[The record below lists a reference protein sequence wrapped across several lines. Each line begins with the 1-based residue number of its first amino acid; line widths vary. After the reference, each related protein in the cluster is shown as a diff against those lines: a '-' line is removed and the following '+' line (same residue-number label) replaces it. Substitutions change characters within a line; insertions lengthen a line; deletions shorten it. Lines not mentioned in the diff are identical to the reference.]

1 MKSFRK
7 KRKMSYSAY
16 KLVQILCILLALFD
30 IAVTTFS
37 TYVIMEESVTNQIE
51 LTESKIAEYM
61 NKVWNLAGAMAENKK
76 IQDMEIPL
84 DRKVEEMV
92 SFAETYGLYSIGV
105 VNADGDF
112 SATDYPKIINISDN
126 PQFQELKE
134 NPKNMLT
141 DIYLAERG
149 KNTKIFTIWR
159 PFFDERTGDWLGA
172 VEISVYFDYMQN
184 IIEGDSIDGKCYFCM
199 YDSKFDAA
207 AHANIKARGESF
219 EDNFALNSWVSKSQG
234 EIKECLENREK
245 VSYWKIYEG
254 KLQYCKYLPI
264 RNTNWQLSIRTNVLE
279 SYRIAML
286 ALSSKVVLYIVV
298 MILFR
303 WKGKRESKKR
313 QSTFSWMTDMVD
325 EIFIMQNVDTGEI
338 EYISNNAE
346 RIMGYSTKEIRQQQN
361 LFEAWLLEND
371 VDIEEMNRSQDFQFQ
386 RKIVNPHT
394 GEQREFGI
402 HIYVRHGK
410 EGNYRIA
417 VIADKTQ
424 EIRQK
429 EALETSLLQVRNAS
443 KAKSRFLSNMSHDIR
458 TPMNAIVG
466 MTTIAKMH
474 LDCPEKVQ
482 DCIHKIELSSMHLK
496 SLINDVLDMSK
507 IESGK
512 VVLNEEA
519 FNLRTMLEE
528 LGAVMQVQAAAKKQE
543 FSVEITTLTHEVVIS
558 DCLRI
563 QQVLTNVLGN
573 AIKFTPEGGK
583 ISLMVEE
590 TENRR
595 GNRRFYEFYC
605 MDSGIGMSKEMQEK
619 VFLPFERGRDS
630 NADRI
635 EGTGLGMAITKNIVN
650 MMGGTIEVISS
661 LGEGS
666 TFIMRIPLQSEEG
679 TETKHLFE
687 DSETVNQE
695 EDALRDLQTAG
706 QEEDTSENSESAN
719 QGEHLFENSGTASQ
733 GENTAGALETAGKT
747 EKHSVKAAGL
757 PESAEPV
764 FFLPGKVRILLVED
778 NELNMEIAK
787 ELLGVT
793 GAEIDMAWNGR
804 EGAEKFAEK
813 PEQYY
818 DLILSDVQM
827 PEMDGH
833 EMTREIRAMNRA
845 DAGVIPI
852 VAMTANAFSSDV
864 LKARRAGMTAH
875 LAKPIDL
882 RAVYRTL
889 RRYIPE
895 EKQEKS

>member
-1 MKSFRK
+1 
-7 KRKMSYSAY
+7 
-16 KLVQILCILLALFD
+16 
-30 IAVTTFS
+30 
-37 TYVIMEESVTNQIE
+37 
-51 LTESKIAEYM
+51 
-61 NKVWNLAGAMAENKK
+61 
-76 IQDMEIPL
+76 
-84 DRKVEEMV
+84 
-92 SFAETYGLYSIGV
+92 
-105 VNADGDF
+105 
-112 SATDYPKIINISDN
+112 
-126 PQFQELKE
+126 
-134 NPKNMLT
+134 
-141 DIYLAERG
+141 
-149 KNTKIFTIWR
+149 
-159 PFFDERTGDWLGA
+159 
-172 VEISVYFDYMQN
+172 
-184 IIEGDSIDGKCYFCM
+184 
-199 YDSKFDAA
+199 
-207 AHANIKARGESF
+207 
-219 EDNFALNSWVSKSQG
+219 
-234 EIKECLENREK
+234 
-245 VSYWKIYEG
+245 
-254 KLQYCKYLPI
+254 
-264 RNTNWQLSIRTNVLE
+264 
-279 SYRIAML
+279 
-286 ALSSKVVLYIVV
+286 
-298 MILFR
+298 
-303 WKGKRESKKR
+303 
-313 QSTFSWMTDMVD
+313 
-325 EIFIMQNVDTGEI
+325 
-338 EYISNNAE
+338 
-346 RIMGYSTKEIRQQQN
+346 
-361 LFEAWLLEND
+361 
-371 VDIEEMNRSQDFQFQ
+371 
-386 RKIVNPHT
+386 
-394 GEQREFGI
+394 
-402 HIYVRHGK
+402 
-410 EGNYRIA
+410 
-417 VIADKTQ
+417 
-424 EIRQK
+424 
-429 EALETSLLQVRNAS
+429 
-443 KAKSRFLSNMSHDIR
+443 
-458 TPMNAIVG
+458 
-466 MTTIAKMH
+466 
-474 LDCPEKVQ
+474 
-482 DCIHKIELSSMHLK
+482 MHLK

-605 MDSGIGMSKEMQEK
+605 MDSGIGMSREMQEK

-679 TETKHLFE
+679 TETKHLSE

-695 EDALRDLQTAG
+695 EDMLRDLQTAG
-706 QEEDTSENSESAN
+706 QEEDTSENSESVN
-719 QGEHLFENSGTASQ
+719 QGEHPSEKEETVSQGENTSENSESASQGKHLSENSGTASQ
-733 GENTAGALETAGKT
+733 GENTAGALETAERT
-747 EKHSVKAAGL
+747 EKHSVRAAGL

-764 FFLPGKVRILLVED
+764 FFLPGQVRILLVED